1 MNTDSKLPT
10 YYIPHGGGPCF
21 FMSPGSVRADGSIDA
36 SRMSDWLETPPNPW
50 TSLAAWLRELPATLP
65 HTPRAVLVISGH
77 WEADPVAVNVQ
88 TRPPLL
94 FDYYG
99 FPEHTYRLKYPAP
112 GDPQLAAD
120 VRGLLAE
127 AGIASGE
134 DPQRGL
140 DHGVFVPFLLLYPKA
155 DMPMVQLSLKQ
166 GLSPQDHLRLG
177 AALAPLRARGV
188 LIVGSGMSFHNLRV
202 RSTDNTLIPGSQ
214 QFDDWLGHTV
224 CQTDIAAR
232 NAGLANW
239 SQAPAARYAH
249 PREEHLLPLMV
260 AAGAAAEDVG
270 VRTFNDVMMG
280 WRISG
285 FRFG

>member
-1 MNTDSKLPT
+1 MVTSPRLPT
-10 YYIPHGGGPCF
+10 FFIPHGGGPCF
-21 FMSPGSVRADGSIDA
+21 FMDWPGPS
-36 SRMSDWLETPPNPW
+36 PNPW
-50 TSLAAWLRELPATLP
+50 TTLADWLRALPGTLP
-65 HTPRAVLVISGH
+65 QRPRAVLVISGH

-112 GDPQLAAD
+112 GDLQLAREA
-120 VRGLLAE
+120 RSLLGAVGFSTSE
-127 AGIASGE
+127 E
-134 DPQRGL
+134 QQRGL
-140 DHGVFVPFLLLYPKA
+140 DHGVFVPFLLIYPDA

-166 GLSPQDHLRLG
+166 GLSAAEHLKLG
-177 AALAPLRARGV
+177 AALAPLRDQGV
-188 LIVGSGMSFHNLRV
+188 LIIGSGMSFHNLRV
-202 RSTDNTLIPGSQ
+202 RSMDNTLIPGSQ
-214 QFDDWLGHTV
+214 LFDDWLGRTV
-224 CQTDIAAR
+224 CDSDIEAR
-232 NAGLANW
+232 NAGLTNW

-260 AAGAAAEDVG
+260 AAGAAGENVG